1 MQQENHSKRVH
12 PKFAPAKTDNICKNG
27 KGAVVLKYPFDLLR
41 KKTLSYNISDM
52 FYTVG

>member
-12 PKFAPAKTDNICKNG
+12 PKFAPAKTDNVCKNG
-27 KGAVVLKYPFDLLR
+27 KGAEVLKYPFDR
-41 KKTLSYNISDM
+41 FCKKTLSYNISDM